1 MMSHAAKNFL
11 QSCLSVLH
19 NYFES
24 PIKLCLADF
33 LDISTKS
40 SFQRIMNELS
50 KYYPIK
56 NNLKNN

>member
-1 MMSHAAKNFL
+1 MMSHAAKSFL

-33 LDISTKS
+33 LDTSTKS

-56 NNLKNN
+56 NN